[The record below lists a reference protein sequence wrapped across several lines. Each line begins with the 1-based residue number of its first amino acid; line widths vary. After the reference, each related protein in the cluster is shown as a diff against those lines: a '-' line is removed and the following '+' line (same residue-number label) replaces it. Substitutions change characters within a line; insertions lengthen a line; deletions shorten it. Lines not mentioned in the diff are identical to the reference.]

1 MFNFRVNDKV
11 HYHPTSG
18 APHDGNEYTI
28 RAIANM
34 GGIRKL
40 VWLVGKAK
48 GVPIESLSHV
58 EQPKISDSN
67 NDK

>member
-1 MFNFRVNDKV
+1 MPDYRINQKV
-11 HYHPTSG
+11 HYHPTVG
-18 APHDGNEYTI
+18 GPHDGNEYTI

-48 GVPIESLSHV
+48 SVPIESLSHV
-58 EQPKISDSN
+58 EQPKISESN